1 MHHKID
7 WKGPI
12 PVLKDIPLEIER
24 KFLIKMP
31 DLSSLQ
37 AASNAVWQI
46 EQMYLQCFEKGEVRR
61 IRRVTC
67 AGKVQYFYTEK
78 RHVSELSCEEREQ
91 KITAPEYEAL
101 QVQRCPGSQVIRKTR
116 YRIAW
121 DAHILEI
128 DVYPFWQ
135 DRAILEV
142 ELGREDELFTLP
154 AELQVY
160 REVTGD
166 IRYKNAT
173 LAFQIVTEP
182 LDQLTKS

>member
-1 MHHKID
+1 M
-7 WKGPI
+7 
-12 PVLKDIPLEIER
+12 KDIPLEIER

-37 AASNAVWQI
+37 AASHAVWQI
-46 EQMYLQCFEKGEVRR
+46 EQMYLQCLKREKYVGSAGSHVRER
-61 IRRVTC
+61 CSIFIR
-67 AGKVQYFYTEK
+67 KK

-160 REVTGD
+160 GRLPGTSVTKM
-166 IRYKNAT
+166 RRWHFRSSQNRW
-173 LAFQIVTEP
+173 
-182 LDQLTKS
+182 SS